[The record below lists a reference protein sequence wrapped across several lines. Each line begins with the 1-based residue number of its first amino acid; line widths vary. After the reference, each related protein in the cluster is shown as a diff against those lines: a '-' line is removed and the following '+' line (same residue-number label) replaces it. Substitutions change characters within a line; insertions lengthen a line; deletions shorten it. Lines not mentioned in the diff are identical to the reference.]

1 MTEALLAER
10 VVSDPFDMT
19 DPALYAEDR
28 WQEPFRRHRAE
39 APIHYVADSYFGA
52 HWSVATYKPIV
63 QIEALPKIFSSS
75 WEYGGITVA
84 FDSERSND
92 SELRMPNFI
101 AQDPPIHTAQRRT
114 VAPAFGPSEVAAMK
128 AEVQARTGALLGSL
142 PVGETFDWV
151 EKVSID
157 HKNRQMYT

>member
-1 MTEALLAER
+1 MAETLLAER
-10 VVSDPFDMT
+10 IISDPFDMT

-28 WQEPFRRHRAE
+28 WQAPFRRHRAE

-63 QIEALPKIFSSS
+63 LIEALPKIFSSS

-92 SELRMPNFI
+92 SELRTLDSLVTRLGLLQPLP
-101 AQDPPIHTAQRRT
+101 AQGKPRQQTPRAQPSRR
-114 VAPAFGPSEVAAMK
+114 
-128 AEVQARTGALLGSL
+128 R
-142 PVGETFDWV
+142 
-151 EKVSID
+151 
-157 HKNRQMYT
+157 R